1 MITSSCIWKG
11 VISCIL
17 VDVWNNLW
25 FYEGAQQS
33 NSLCRTETDLV
44 SSSAFPEQCDVYS
57 VCSILTRF
65 LQRFSLWVKIRYSRR
80 NTISFKIVYYKHFL
94 SYIISNFKP
103 YRRYMKKRSKK
114 GRVSFLDHF
123 WIVVESVF
131 GSFLD
136 SFFWIVFRL
145 FFGSFLDC
153 FLDRFWIVFF
163 NRFWIIFG

>member
-1 MITSSCIWKG
+1 MYGIT
-11 VISCIL
+11 CIL
-17 VDVWNNLW
+17 VYVWNNLL
-25 FYEGAQQS
+25 FYEDAQQS

-44 SSSAFPEQCDVYS
+44 SSSAFPKQCDVYS
-57 VCSILTRF
+57 VASILARF

-103 YRRYMKKRSKK
+103 YRRYMKKRSKN
-114 GRVSFLDHF
+114 GRVSFLDRFLDHF
-123 WIVVESVF
+123 WIVVESFF

-136 SFFWIVFRL
+136 SFLDRFWIVFRIVFRL

-153 FLDRFWIVFF
+153 FLNCF
-163 NRFWIIFG
+163 